1 MISRKLPVSHRSD
14 EQAIS
19 FSLGRKG
26 VLCGLTRLIHGDGHI
41 GDSNSADRAEEAEG
55 LGTLSGSSET
65 IREAPEMVKIWSR
78 LQCASSL

>member
-1 MISRKLPVSHRSD
+1 MLHRSD
-14 EQAIS
+14 EQIMS

-26 VLCGLTRLIHGDGHI
+26 VLCGLTRLIPGDGHT
-41 GDSNSADRAEEAEG
+41 GNSNSADRAARAEG
-55 LGTLSGSSET
+55 LGTLLGSSET